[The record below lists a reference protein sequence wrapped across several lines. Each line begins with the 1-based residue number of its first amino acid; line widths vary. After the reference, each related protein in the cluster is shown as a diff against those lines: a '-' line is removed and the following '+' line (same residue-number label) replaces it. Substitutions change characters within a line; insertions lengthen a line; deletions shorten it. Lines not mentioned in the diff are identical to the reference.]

1 MTRFEMPRRLGRRV
15 PTATGLDLG
24 STAVRAFEISHRA
37 SGPVVENYGSVAV
50 SPGAVQ
56 GGVVEDGKAVT
67 SAVRELWS
75 NRRFRS
81 RKVVL
86 GLTHQ
91 QVLVRELTVPRLD
104 GKDLQRALPFLV
116 RDTLPFPADQALL
129 DFHPLGP
136 AADGSGGTDGLI
148 VAAPKDA
155 VITAVEAV
163 QRAGLFVEAVDLA
176 SFAAMRATAAGNGL
190 AEIVVDIGA
199 YATNLVVHV
208 GGVPRVVRCV
218 PRGGAEVTALV
229 ALRHDLSI
237 DEAEAR
243 KCSVGLV
250 GRPDD
255 AVDVDVVGT
264 IGEAL
269 RPLFREIRS
278 SVSWFSSHHADTAVS
293 HISLCGGG
301 SLLPGLV
308 DTVSRR
314 LEIPAHIADPLSRM
328 RSSQRDGGRHSSL
341 DRLGSSAA
349 VSIGLTLGA
358 A

>member
-1 MTRFEMPRRLGRRV
+1 MTRLEMPRLGRRV

-24 STAVRAFEISHRA
+24 STAVRAFEISHRP

-75 NRRFRS
+75 HRRFRS
-81 RKVVL
+81 RKVML

-91 QVLVRELTVPRLD
+91 QVLVRQLTVPRLD

-116 RDTLPFPADQALL
+116 RDTLPFPAEQALL

-136 AADGSGGTDGLI
+136 AADGSGGTDGLV

-155 VITAVEAV
+155 VVAAVEAV
-163 QRAGLFVEAVDLA
+163 QRAGLFVEGVDLA

-218 PRGGAEVTALV
+218 PRGGAEITALV

-237 DEAEAR
+237 DEADAR
-243 KCSVGLV
+243 KCAVGLV
-250 GRPDD
+250 GRPGQDD
-255 AVDVDVVGT
+255 QDVVAT
-264 IGEAL
+264 VGEAL

-278 SVSWFSSHHADTAVS
+278 SVSWFSNHHADTAVS

-314 LEIPAHIADPLSRM
+314 LDIPAHIADPLSRM
-328 RSSQRDGGRHSSL
+328 RSGHRDGGRHSSL
-341 DRLGSSAA
+341 DRLGSTAA
-349 VSIGLTLGA
+349 VSIGLTLGVA
-358 A
+358 